1 MNRQQFIDCAA
12 QYIAALPSGKKSSHT
27 VKHYTT
33 VLRNFGNFLA
43 DDEEITPMLVVRWR
57 VMLAASGISNN
68 TVRDYM
74 VRLHTFF
81 EWAVR
86 MGVEQNNPVDEQE
99 IPTQQEIHYDLLT
112 AEEIKQLLTCR
123 RNGKGM
129 HQNLYCRNRAIV
141 VLLLQ
146 SGMRNSELRS
156 LTLADL
162 DWNGGTITVKHGK
175 GDKSREVP
183 FPVLAREAV
192 KDYLNSGVRPDWA
205 KPDDFLFGTDNT
217 EEAGNA
223 GSQHIDGLWHEL
235 SPSGLVRIVREYT
248 EKICGHS
255 VKTHALRHAYTSLC
269 DDLGVSIGEVSKTLG
284 HNSIRLTENTYRHIL
299 HRDKAAKNATAALDG
314 I

>member
-1 MNRQQFIDCAA
+1 MNKKQFDECAA
-12 QYIAALPSGKKSSHT
+12 EYLAALPSGKKSEHT

-33 VLRNFGNFLA
+33 VLRNFGNFLGA

-57 VMLAASGISNN
+57 VMLAGAGISNN

-99 IPTQQEIHYDLLT
+99 IPSQQEIRYDLLT
-112 AEEIKQLLTCR
+112 ADEIKRLLTCKQR
-123 RNGKGM
+123 GKGT
-129 HQNLYCRNRAIV
+129 HEKLYCRNRAIV

-146 SGMRNSELRS
+146 SGMRNSELRY
-156 LTLADL
+156 LALEDL
-162 DWNGGTITVKHGK
+162 DWNGCTITVKHGK

-192 KDYLNSGVRPDWA
+192 KDYLNSGIRPADA
-205 KPDDFLFGTDNT
+205 KPSDLLFGTDKA
-217 EEAGNA
+217 EESGVVYK
-223 GSQHIDGLWHEL
+223 HIEGAWHEI
-235 SPSGLVRIVREYT
+235 SPSGLIRIVREYT
-248 EKICGHS
+248 EKVCGHS